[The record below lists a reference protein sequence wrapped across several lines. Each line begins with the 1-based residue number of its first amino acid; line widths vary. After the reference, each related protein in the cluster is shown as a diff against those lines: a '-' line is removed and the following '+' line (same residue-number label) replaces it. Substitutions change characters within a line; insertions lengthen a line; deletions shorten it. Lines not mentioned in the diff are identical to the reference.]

1 MLDGRYRWYGIYTQ
15 MEFEFDLQKSK
26 LNKPKHGIDFE
37 QARELW
43 NDPDCIGFPAKSE
56 DEDRFA
62 LLAMLKGKLWVAFYT
77 YRDEK
82 IRIIST
88 RRARTNERNLYES

>member
-1 MLDGRYRWYGIYTQ
+1 
-15 MEFEFDLQKSK
+15 MEFEFDPQKSK
-26 LNKPKHGIDFE
+26 LNKAKHGINFE
-37 QARELW
+37 LAQELW
-43 NDPDCIGFPAKSE
+43 NDPDGIGFPVKSD

-62 LLAMLKGKLWVAFYT
+62 LLAMHKGKLWVAFYT
-77 YRDEK
+77 YRDAK

>member
-1 MLDGRYRWYGIYTQ
+1 
-15 MEFEFDLQKSK
+15 MEFDFDPQKSE
-26 LNKPKHGIDFE
+26 LNKAKHGIDFD
-37 QARELW
+37 QAQKLW
-43 NDPDCIGFPAKSE
+43 DDPDCISFPAKSV
-56 DEDRFA
+56 DEERFA

-77 YRDEK
+77 YREDT

>member
-1 MLDGRYRWYGIYTQ
+1 
-15 MEFEFDLQKSK
+15 MEFEHDPHKSK
-26 LNKPKHGIDFE
+26 LNKAKHGIDFE
-37 QARELW
+37 EAKKLW
-43 NDPDCIGFPAKSE
+43 DDPDCIGFPGKSD

-77 YRDEK
+77 LRNDK

-88 RRARTNERNLYES
+88 RRARTNERSLYES

>member
-1 MLDGRYRWYGIYTQ
+1 
-15 MEFEFDLQKSK
+15 MEFEFNSQKSK
-26 LNKPKHGIDFE
+26 LNKAKHGIDFE
-37 QARELW
+37 QAQDLW
-43 NDPDCIGFPAKSE
+43 SDPDGIGFPAKSE

-62 LLAMLKGKLWVAFYT
+62 LLAMHKGKLWVAFYT
-77 YRDEK
+77 YRDKK

>member
-1 MLDGRYRWYGIYTQ
+1 
-15 MEFEFDLQKSK
+15 MEFEFDPQKSK
-26 LNKPKHGIDFE
+26 SNKAKHGIDFE
-37 QARELW
+37 EAQELW
-43 NDPDCIGFPAKSE
+43 NDPDCIGFPARSE

-62 LLAMLKGKLWVAFYT
+62 LLAMFDGKLWVAFFT
-77 YRDEK
+77 HRGDR